1 MSFPL
6 KYSSL
11 LIKLVENLSALSII
25 LLLIFSCQSLAFAE
39 EKQAEKK
46 GEVETSQQKVTQKQ
60 PLNEGEIETSQ
71 QKVSQKQPLNEAEIE
86 TSQQKAS
93 QEQPSNEGKIDNK
106 VEENIESGLD
116 ETGEGDVEAQDVAEQ
131 NEEEIQYKPATIDS
145 AYLTDDS
152 LEKFE
157 QEFYLLQDKVASLS
171 RSADDYEELYSRIRP
186 VIAEKTAQLYE
197 KIKHKNVDLSLLT
210 QVRNDEE
217 FIELFSRTSEIKNF
231 YMLRHHIFVEASDE
245 FRELLTSTKLN
256 GINEAKLEFGY
267 VRLQI
272 LIIIKSTFQRV
283 FEIPERFLLAPVDIF
298 INLVMIFIAIY
309 VFKKWRSWA
318 KAGLPQ
324 WRQKIL
330 AVRPRTSGRMKA
342 ARAIWYFENT
352 RTPIEWLLFIN
363 FILSSLDILQ
373 IQILIDV
380 VSSITLW
387 LCLTYFAFSFLT
399 KMIERGKQNV
409 LKNINKK
416 QSASL
421 KIAVWW
427 AGWYKL
433 SSELTGI
440 FIANGT
446 IFSWLETLFSLL
458 LLPVYIYFIL
468 QWRND
473 CFNYIDE
480 ERDAP
485 LLIKKMITERKGIKG
500 FIYANVALVFVLY
513 FVATK
518 IFLSLISRVESGRR
532 ITAEIY
538 RKKLL
543 SDNTEL
549 LEKTKSA
556 ASLYP
561 EINEILIDSKNSNVE
576 SVFKG
581 PVGKVMAMVENKERS
596 HIAITGERGIGKTH
610 FLHELAEK
618 HGKAIILNCSED
630 FGDILKSM
638 QSQLGLE
645 GESSK
650 TSEIVKAL
658 KKQEIDLIILDNCHR
673 LLTAEASGQ
682 REIRRLYGWI
692 NELKGLALWVLSF
705 DSSSW
710 SLINA
715 LSIAT
720 GFFSTNIHLK
730 TWTEDQI
737 SELFEQ
743 RCKEAEIIIDF
754 SQLIIP
760 RQLADIEDDSIESRN
775 KSGIHRIIWGYAD
788 GNPAIACRTFAN
800 SIIYSE
806 GKLVAKLPAYP
817 DSKIIESYDI
827 NSLLVLRVL
836 CQFGRCSVNDIVKNL
851 RLHGLVVNS
860 ALAACVA
867 QGIVEQVNG
876 RYQITWLW
884 FRAVS
889 KYLARQNLLTR

>member
-1 MSFPL
+1 MSLPP
-6 KYSSL
+6 KYS
-11 LIKLVENLSALSII
+11 LSPITLCANFPALFITF
-25 LLLIFSCQSLAFAE
+25 LFIFCCQTLAFA
-39 EKQAEKK
+39 AESKSDK
-46 GEVETSQQKVTQKQ
+46 
-60 PLNEGEIETSQ
+60 NIE
-71 QKVSQKQPLNEAEIE
+71 
-86 TSQQKAS
+86 
-93 QEQPSNEGKIDNK
+93 K
-106 VEENIESGLD
+106 VESENSKQEITQAQSIKENKEQVVEKELPNTAEDDVGSRID
-116 ETGEGDVEAQDVAEQ
+116 ETGEGDVEAQNAAEQ
-131 NEEEIQYKPATIDS
+131 NEEENQYKPEPINSD
-145 AYLTDDS
+145 YLTDNS

-171 RSADDYEELYSRIRP
+171 RSADDYEELYGRIRP
-186 VIAEKTAQLYE
+186 VMAEKTAQLYE
-197 KIKHKNVDLSLLT
+197 KIKHKGVDLKLLT

-217 FIELFSRTSEIKNF
+217 FIELFSRASEIKNF
-231 YMLRHHIFVEASDE
+231 YLLRHNIFKEATDE

-256 GINEAKLEFGY
+256 GINEAKLEFDY

-272 LIIIKSTFQRV
+272 LIIFKATFQRV
-283 FEIPERFLLAPVDIF
+283 IEIPERFTLAPVDIF
-298 INLVMIFIAIY
+298 INLVMIFIAI
-309 VFKKWRSWA
+309 VVLKKWRSWA
-318 KAGLPQ
+318 KLGLPQ

-352 RTPIEWLLFIN
+352 RTPIEWLLFVN
-363 FILSSLDILQ
+363 FILSSIDIVQ

-380 VSSITLW
+380 ISTLTFW
-387 LCLTYFAFSFLT
+387 LCLTYFVFSFLS

-409 LKNINKK
+409 LKNITKN
-416 QSASL
+416 QSSSL
-421 KIAVWW
+421 KVVVWW

-433 SSELTGI
+433 SFELTGI

-446 IFSWLETLFSLL
+446 IFAWLETLFRLL
-458 LLPVYIYFIL
+458 LLPVYIFFIL
-468 QWRND
+468 QWRKD

-485 LLIKKMITERKGIKG
+485 ELIKKMITERKGIKG
-500 FIYANVALVFVLY
+500 FIFANVALVFVIY

-518 IFLSLISRVESGRR
+518 VFLSLISKVESGRR

-543 SDNTEL
+543 NDNTEL

-556 ASLYP
+556 ANLYP
-561 EINEILIDSKNSNVE
+561 DIYQILIDSDNSNVA
-576 SVFKG
+576 SVFEG
-581 PVGKVMAMVENKERS
+581 PVSKVMTMLENKERS

-610 FLHELAEK
+610 FLQDLAK
-618 HGKAIILNCSED
+618 QHGKAITLNCTED
-630 FGDILKSM
+630 FSDIL
-638 QSQLGLE
+638 QSVKDQLGLE
-645 GESSK
+645 GENIK

-658 KKQEIDLIILDNCHR
+658 KEQEIDLVLLDNCHR

-692 NELKGLALWVLSF
+692 NELKGLALWVLTF

-710 SLINA
+710 SLLNA
-715 LSIAT
+715 LGIAT
-720 GFFSTNIHLK
+720 GFFSTNIQLK
-730 TWTEDQI
+730 SWTEDQI
-737 SELFEQ
+737 SDLFEL
-743 RCKEAEIIIDF
+743 RCKEAEIDIDF
-754 SQLIIP
+754 AQLVIP

-775 KSGIHRIIWGYAD
+775 KSGIYRIIWGYAD
-788 GNPAIACRTFAN
+788 GNPAVACRAFAN

-806 GKLVAKLPAYP
+806 GKLVAKLPISP
-817 DSKIIESYDI
+817 NGKIIEHFDI

-876 RYQITWLW
+876 RFQITWFW
-884 FRAVS
+884 FRTAS